1 MSGKK
6 PRKGRF
12 KMTEI
17 TYTQK
22 GDYLFPNISTKEDGT
37 DLPEIG
43 MYGRM
48 RRTYLKEH
56 KKALY
61 NELLRKDELFPH
73 LREAEE
79 AARNRLNE
87 LIPRMAK
94 AQGVTEEL
102 KAKDPMR
109 WVGLMNN
116 IKHSAEETVF
126 AELIYA

>member
-1 MSGKK
+1 
-6 PRKGRF
+6 
-12 KMTEI
+12 MTEI

-87 LIPRMAK
+87 LIPRMSK